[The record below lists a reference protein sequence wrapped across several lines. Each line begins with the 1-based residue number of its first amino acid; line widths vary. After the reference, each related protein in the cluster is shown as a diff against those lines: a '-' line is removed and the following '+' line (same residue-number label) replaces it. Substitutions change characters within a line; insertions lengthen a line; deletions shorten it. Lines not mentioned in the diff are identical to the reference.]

1 MHEPLSF
8 PQLTGGRYSLRH
20 GHSSRIAGLFVLFDI
35 HGWLALRNHT
45 GLPVFVTLTCV
56 DLEIRVG
63 DTLLLL
69 GYLENLNWA
78 WWYRPVSPVTWEAE
92 AGGS

>member
-45 GLPVFVTLTCV
+45 GLPVCVTLTCV

-69 GYLENLNWA
+69 GYIENLNWA